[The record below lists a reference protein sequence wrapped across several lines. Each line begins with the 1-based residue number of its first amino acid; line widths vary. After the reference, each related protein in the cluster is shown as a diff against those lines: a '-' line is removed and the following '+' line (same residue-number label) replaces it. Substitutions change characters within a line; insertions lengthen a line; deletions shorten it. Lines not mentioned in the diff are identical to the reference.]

1 MRDISVLQLS
11 YQIVLSHGHD
21 LLNKRG
27 IMTSYQM
34 KQVQTQK
41 TIEKQEI
48 NDPFSDLDPL
58 WKLKSNKK

>member
-1 MRDISVLQLS
+1 MATLQLS
-11 YQIVLSHGHD
+11 YEIVLAHGHD

-41 TIEKQEI
+41 AVEKEES

-58 WKLKSNKK
+58 WKLKGKK